1 MVTLIS
7 CIIGDGLT
15 SEPCYVSRWK
25 GCLNK
30 KYSTGESVGNGGSKI
45 EPRKFFFLV
54 FFFQIM
60 LWRTDFP
67 LVSFVLNLSKN
78 DHGPRAMSLN
88 TSRWEKNPN
97 QNFNCACVQKRTTK
111 KLREERMK
119 SHFY

>member
-45 EPRKFFFLV
+45 EPRKFFF
-54 FFFQIM
+54 
-60 LWRTDFP
+60 
-67 LVSFVLNLSKN
+67 
-78 DHGPRAMSLN
+78 
-88 TSRWEKNPN
+88 
-97 QNFNCACVQKRTTK
+97 
-111 KLREERMK
+111 
-119 SHFY
+119 

>member
-45 EPRKFFFLV
+45 EPRKFVFLV
-54 FFFQIM
+54 FFFFSNYVMANRFSTCKFCFKPI
-60 LWRTDFP
+60 
-67 LVSFVLNLSKN
+67 
-78 DHGPRAMSLN
+78 
-88 TSRWEKNPN
+88 
-97 QNFNCACVQKRTTK
+97 QK
-111 KLREERMK
+111 
-119 SHFY
+119 